1 MPERLDTLRSVA
13 LLGVPFHVVTEDQ
26 VLDLVLDELDAGRGG
41 WVVTP
46 NLDILRRW
54 VSDPEI
60 AALCSQA
67 SLVVADGMAIVWAAR
82 LQGTPLPAR
91 VAGSDLIHS
100 LSARAAERGRSVFF
114 LGGNPGTADDAARIL
129 AERHPGLKVAGTSCP
144 PHGYESDP
152 RAVDALRDFVVSR
165 QPDIVYVGLGLGKQ
179 DRLIA
184 RLRGD
189 LPRAWW
195 LGVGVSF
202 SFVSGDVR
210 RAPTWMRGAGLE
222 WLHRLAQEPR
232 RLASRYL
239 VHGLPF
245 AARLFA
251 SCATRRFRPGRT
263 SPSRP
268 AGPGC

>member
-1 MPERLDTLRSVA
+1 MSERLESLRSVA
-13 LLGVPFHVVTEDQ
+13 LLGVPFHAVTEIEA
-26 VLDLVLDELDAGRGG
+26 VELVLGELDAGRGG

-54 VSDPEI
+54 VAEPEI

-82 LQGTPLPAR
+82 LQGTPLPER

-100 LSARAAERGRSVFF
+100 LTARAAQRGRSVFF

-129 AERHPGLKVAGTSCP
+129 AERNPGLRVAGTLCP
-144 PHGYESDP
+144 PFGYESDA
-152 RAVDALRDFVVSR
+152 RALDELRERVVNAN
-165 QPDIVYVGLGLGKQ
+165 PDIVYVGLGLGKQ

-184 RLRGD
+184 RLRTD

-232 RLASRYL
+232 RLAGRYL

-251 SCATRRFRPGRT
+251 SCAVRRLRPAPA

-268 AGPGC
+268 TGRGC

>member
-1 MPERLDTLRSVA
+1 VRALRSID
-13 LLGVPFHVVTEDQ
+13 LLGVPFHVVTEREA
-26 VLDLVLDELDAGRGG
+26 VELVLGELDARRGG

-46 NLDILRRW
+46 NLEILRRW
-54 VSDPEI
+54 VAEPEI

-67 SLVVADGMAIVWAAR
+67 DLVVADGMAIVWAAR

-100 LSARAAERGRSVFF
+100 LTARAAERGRSVFF
-114 LGGNPGTADDAARIL
+114 LGGNPGTAEDAARIL
-129 AERHPGLKVAGTSCP
+129 ASRNPGLRVAGTCCP
-144 PHGYESDP
+144 PFGYESDP
-152 RAVDALRDFVVSR
+152 SSMRTLRELVVSSR
-165 QPDIVYVGLGLGKQ
+165 PDIVYVGLGLPKQ
-179 DRLIA
+179 DRLIES
-184 RLRGD
+184 LRGD
-189 LPRAWW
+189 LPGAWW

-210 RAPTWMRGAGLE
+210 RAPAWMQRVGLE
-222 WLHRLAQEPR
+222 WVHRLAQEPR

-251 SCATRRFRPGRT
+251 SCAARRLRP
-263 SPSRP
+263 P
-268 AGPGC
+268 AGARQTP